1 MNDID
6 LLRRAKYY
14 MDRMSLGENPVTDLP
29 FGADSE
35 INGENF
41 RRCFKY
47 ISSVLDEEIEKRS
60 GKSKSAKYA
69 FRENRSDFYLSDEVK
84 RTVHISSDPVGINTV
99 AARINDVIDQN
110 SMKGVSGGKLA
121 ECLVKMG
128 FLQIEEN
135 ADGGRIRTATL
146 KGTAA
151 GIVTIDKTDSV
162 GKAYRQN
169 LYSEEMQRFLI
180 ENINEI
186 MRYARSHSAED
197 EDRDGKESKCEKEDI
212 ADIEKINAE
221 NFDDADNADDDFYGL

>member
-14 MDRMSLGENPVTDLP
+14 MDRMSLGENPVTELP

-47 ISSVLDEEIEKRS
+47 ISSVLNEEITRRTERS
-60 GKSKSAKYA
+60 KPTKYA
-69 FRENRSDFYLSDEVK
+69 FRENRSDFYLSDDMK

-121 ECLVKMG
+121 EFLVKMG

-146 KGTAA
+146 KGKAA
-151 GIVTIDKTDSV
+151 GIVTTDKTDSV

-169 LYSEEMQRFLI
+169 LYSEEMQRLLI

-186 MRYARSHSAED
+186 MRYARSYPTENENENKNKGSVEEKIKAED
-197 EDRDGKESKCEKEDI
+197 LSNEE
-212 ADIEKINAE
+212 
-221 NFDDADNADDDFYGL
+221 DDFYGL